1 MQRTVDL
8 RAWISVVDEIPMV
21 PYSSCRP
28 FSLRRSC
35 CRVFNSYASAP
46 AAFSGTNCWGTDL
59 GITVGGT
66 TYNGAYANSVATWL
80 HALAMT
86 VATRKEYCPR
96 VTIPWEKPYKAEI
109 VPNVSPVDI
118 IRV

>member
-8 RAWISVVDEIPMV
+8 RAWLSVVDEIPMV

-46 AAFSGTNCWGTDL
+46 AAFSGNRCFGRNAKFA
-59 GITVGGT
+59 IMVGT
-66 TYNGAYANSVATWL
+66 T
-80 HALAMT
+80 ALAMT
-86 VATRKEYCPR
+86 VATRKEDCPR
-96 VTIPWEKPYKAEI
+96 GPLPWEKPYKAEI

-118 IRV
+118 IRGEY